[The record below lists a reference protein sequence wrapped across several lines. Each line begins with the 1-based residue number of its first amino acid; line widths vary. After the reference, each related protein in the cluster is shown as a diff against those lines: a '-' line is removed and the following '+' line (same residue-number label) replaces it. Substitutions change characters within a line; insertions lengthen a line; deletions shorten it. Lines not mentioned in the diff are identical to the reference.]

1 MKHEKKFS
9 AALGAL
15 TEVVG
20 ITADDNVL
28 ILSDINSKS
37 VADAFNDASISIGC
51 SVSSFLIN
59 ENDRPLTE
67 IPEGLPGM
75 LEEKTIV
82 LNILKAF
89 PEEINFR
96 IQWLFM
102 IEAKKRIKC
111 AHMPGITE
119 DMMTEGPM
127 NVDYNTMKDTADAL
141 IRKLKDAGSLHITSG
156 AGTDLKVGINGRFF
170 INDVGINPGETCNL
184 PCGEIYCAPEESKA
198 DGVVVFDA
206 SIGDIGLLK
215 KPLKVFIKNGKIIRF
230 ESDDKLLVKR
240 ITELSSV
247 DDEARVIGELGIG
260 INEGARIRGN
270 MLEDE
275 KAIHTAHIAFGCN
288 TDFPG
293 GGKNNSKI
301 HRDYLLNK
309 PTIIIHYNNKP
320 EKFLMKEGEFIFEK

>member
-20 ITADDNVL
+20 ISADDNVL
-28 ILSDINSKS
+28 ILCDIYSKS

-51 SVSSFLIN
+51 NVSSFLIN
-59 ENDRPLTE
+59 ESDRPLTE

-75 LEEKTIV
+75 LNGKTIV
-82 LNILKAF
+82 LNILKAY

-96 IQWLFM
+96 IKWLFM
-102 IEAKKRIKC
+102 IEDKKRIKC

-127 NVDYNTMKDTADAL
+127 NVDYNIMKDTADAL
-141 IRKLKDAGSLHITSG
+141 IRKLKDADNLHITTA
-156 AGTDLKVGINGRFF
+156 AGTDLKIGVSNRYF
-170 INDVGINPGETCNL
+170 ITDVFINPGETCNL
-184 PCGEIYCAPEESKA
+184 PCGEIFCAPEESKA
-198 DGVVVFDA
+198 NGVVVFDA

-215 KPLKVFIKNGKIIRF
+215 EPLKVILKNGKIIGF
-230 ESDDKLLVKR
+230 ESKDKTLVER

-247 DDEARVIGELGIG
+247 DEEARVIGELGIG
-260 INEGARIRGN
+260 INDGARIRGN

-301 HRDYLLNK
+301 HRDYLFNK

-320 EKFLMKEGEFIFEK
+320 DKFLMKEGEFIFEE